1 MKRRNCEMR
10 KMKSLKS
17 TNVKNETLEM
27 DKCEKLT
34 LENFQMRKMKRWQLS
49 NVKNVTHVVVLQQK
63 K

>member
-34 LENFQMRKMKRWQLS
+34 LENYQMQKMKRAQLEKS
-49 NVKNVTHVVVLQQK
+49 VFDTH
-63 K
+63 